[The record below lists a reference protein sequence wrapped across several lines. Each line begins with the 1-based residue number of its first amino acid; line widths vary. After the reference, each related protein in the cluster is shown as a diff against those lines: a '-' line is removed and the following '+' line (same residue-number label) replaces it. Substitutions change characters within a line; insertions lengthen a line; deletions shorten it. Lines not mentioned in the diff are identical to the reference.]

1 MLEDGGNY
9 GRILRE
15 ADGTFRA
22 IVEDKDCTPEQ
33 RSVREVNT
41 GTYLFHA
48 PALLAALGRLRDDN
62 AQGELYLTD
71 VPALIK
77 ADGGRVGLCDTCSPD
92 EMLGVNTLEQLA
104 QVEALLRSRGDPRG

>member
-41 GTYLFHA
+41 GTPFYESIM
-48 PALLAALGRLRDDN
+48 R
-62 AQGELYLTD
+62 E
-71 VPALIK
+71 
-77 ADGGRVGLCDTCSPD
+77 
-92 EMLGVNTLEQLA
+92 GVKIA
-104 QVEALLRSRGDPRG
+104 